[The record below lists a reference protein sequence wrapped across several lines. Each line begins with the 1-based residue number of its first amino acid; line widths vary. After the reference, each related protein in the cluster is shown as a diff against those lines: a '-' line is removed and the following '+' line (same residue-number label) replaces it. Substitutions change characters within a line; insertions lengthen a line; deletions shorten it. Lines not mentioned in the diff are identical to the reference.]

1 MTPIENTRQLRS
13 AFLKI
18 GWAPLVCIIGAV
30 LIMVYTTVSIV
41 NNYHHAGESMV
52 ASIKPAL
59 MLTAIVSLAGYL
71 LSYIGFAQ
79 AHKQFGL
86 SKAGAAFSSMK
97 IIFLI
102 YCIIG
107 VLMLILA
114 LVMPPS
120 VESYANMGR
129 NLDVNTRLATFGGII
144 IFLAYI
150 ILEVFSIIAL
160 FIIKS
165 SAAKIAATTNIASF
179 KNVATGARWGVYC
192 FFLSLI
198 VALLSVAVNSEA
210 VITVLSLLLL
220 GAAIFALVKW
230 IGGWLGAASE
240 VIRHPVEAE
249 DYNDTP
255 QE

>member
-52 ASIKPAL
+52 ASIKPVL
-59 MLTAIVSLAGYL
+59 MLTAVVSLAGYL

-86 SKAGAAFSSMK
+86 SKAGAAFSAMK

-114 LVMPPS
+114 LVMPSS
-120 VESYANMGR
+120 VESYANMGKNPAAR
-129 NLDVNTRLATFGGII
+129 MATFGGII

-210 VITVLSLLLL
+210 IITVLSLLLL
-220 GAAIFALVKW
+220 AAAIFALVKW
-230 IGGWLGAASE
+230 VGGWLGAASE

-255 QE
+255 QQ

>member
-52 ASIKPAL
+52 ASIKPVL
-59 MLTAIVSLAGYL
+59 MLTAVVSLAGYL

-86 SKAGAAFSSMK
+86 SKAGAAFSAMK

-114 LVMPPS
+114 LVMPSS
-120 VESYANMGR
+120 VESYANMGKNPAAR
-129 NLDVNTRLATFGGII
+129 MATFGGII

-210 VITVLSLLLL
+210 IITVLSLLLL
-220 GAAIFALVKW
+220 AAAIFALVKW

>member
-52 ASIKPAL
+52 ASIKPVL
-59 MLTAIVSLAGYL
+59 MLTAVVSLAGYL

-86 SKAGAAFSSMK
+86 SKAGAAFSAMK

-114 LVMPPS
+114 LVMPSS
-120 VESYANMGR
+120 VESYANMGKNPAAR
-129 NLDVNTRLATFGGII
+129 MATFGGII

-210 VITVLSLLLL
+210 IITVLSLLLL
-220 GAAIFALVKW
+220 AAAIFALVKW

-255 QE
+255 QQ

>member
-30 LIMVYTTVSIV
+30 LIMAYTTVSIV

-52 ASIKPAL
+52 ASIKPVL
-59 MLTAIVSLAGYL
+59 MLTAVVSLAGYL

-86 SKAGAAFSSMK
+86 SKAGAAFSAMK

-107 VLMLILA
+107 ILMLILA
-114 LVMPPS
+114 LVMPSS
-120 VESYANMGR
+120 VESYANMGKNPAAR
-129 NLDVNTRLATFGGII
+129 MATFGGII

-165 SAAKIAATTNIASF
+165 SAAKIAATTNIVSF

-210 VITVLSLLLL
+210 IITVLSLLLL
-220 GAAIFALVKW
+220 AAAIFALVKW

>member
-52 ASIKPAL
+52 ASIKPVL
-59 MLTAIVSLAGYL
+59 MLTAVVSLAGYL

-86 SKAGAAFSSMK
+86 SKAGAAFSAMK

-107 VLMLILA
+107 LLMLILA
-114 LVMPPS
+114 LVMPSS
-120 VESYANMGR
+120 VESYANMGKNPAAR
-129 NLDVNTRLATFGGII
+129 MATFGGII

-210 VITVLSLLLL
+210 IITVLSLLLL
-220 GAAIFALVKW
+220 AAAIFALVKW

-255 QE
+255 QQ